1 MIVGDYTHKYKHK
14 LMVVGSI
21 PFGINTYDFLKSFGS
36 SVSFFD
42 TNYKNWWNLPIK
54 SLHYL
59 LMLIKNDAV
68 YKIGYFRPSAPY
80 YLIARLLKKEIIVH
94 WIGSEVLDLKKS
106 HSWPIHGSFSV
117 SNKLVNELD
126 SYNIHSSWL
135 PLFFPIELS
144 DHFNYKSTISS
155 HGVLFYMVKNQEEF
169 YGLKYLLLLANNFK
183 NVPFYLIGSSNMLFS
198 NENIINMGYLNE
210 QSLGTLFSRITLY
223 VRITEHDGLSQ
234 LMLKSLLLGKE
245 VITNTEHP
253 FVNYFS
259 PLSSNEKDLIQMMSQ
274 ILDNKPKLNKDG
286 INYVNEF
293 YKPSIQFDRYQMAF
307 NQIGIHL

>member
-1 MIVGDYTHKYKHK
+1 MIVGDFTHKYKHK

-21 PFGINTYDFLKSFGS
+21 PFGENTYNFLKSFGS
-36 SVSFFD
+36 NVSFFN
-42 TNYKNWWNLPIK
+42 TYYKNWWNFPFK
-54 SLHYL
+54 SLLYIRML
-59 LMLIKNDAV
+59 LKTDAV

-80 YLIARLLKKEIIVH
+80 YLIARLLKKKIIVH
-94 WIGSEVLDLKKS
+94 WIGSEVLDLKGS
-106 HSWPIHGSFSV
+106 HSLPIHGSFSV
-117 SNKLVNELD
+117 SNELVNELD

-144 DHFNYKSTISS
+144 NQIKYKVTASS

-183 NVPFYLIGSSNMLFS
+183 NVPFYLIGSSNMLFN

-210 QSLGTLFSRITLY
+210 QSLGNLFSRITLY

-234 LMLKSLLLGKE
+234 LMLRSLLLGKE

-253 FVNYFS
+253 FVNYFN

-274 ILDNKPKLNKDG
+274 ILDNKPKLNKGG
-286 INYVNEF
+286 IDYVNEF
-293 YKPSIQFDRYQMAF
+293 YKPSSQFDRYQMAF
-307 NQIGIHL
+307 KTIGIHL

>member
-1 MIVGDYTHKYKHK
+1 MIAGEYTHNYKHK
-14 LMVVGSI
+14 LLVVGSI
-21 PFGINTYDFLKSFGS
+21 PFGYNTYGFLKSFGS
-36 SVSFFD
+36 RVYFFD
-42 TNYKNWWNLPIK
+42 TNFKNWWNLPIK
-54 SLHYL
+54 SLLYI
-59 LMLIKNDAV
+59 LMLTKTDAV

-80 YLIARLLKKEIIVH
+80 YLIARLLKKKIIVH

-117 SNKLVNELD
+117 SNELVNELD

-144 DHFNYKSTISS
+144 NQIKYKVTVFS
-155 HGVLFYMVKNQEEF
+155 HGVLFYLVKNQEEF
-169 YGLKYLLLLANNFK
+169 YGLKYLLLMANNFK
-183 NVPFYLIGSSNMLFS
+183 NVPFYLIGSSNMLFN

-210 QSLGTLFSRITLY
+210 KSLGNLFSRITLY

-234 LMLKSLLLGKE
+234 LMLRSLLLGKE

-253 FVNYFS
+253 FVNYFN

-286 INYVNEF
+286 IDYVNEF
-293 YKPSIQFDRYQMAF
+293 YKPSSQFHRYQMAF
-307 NQIGIHL
+307 KTIGIHL